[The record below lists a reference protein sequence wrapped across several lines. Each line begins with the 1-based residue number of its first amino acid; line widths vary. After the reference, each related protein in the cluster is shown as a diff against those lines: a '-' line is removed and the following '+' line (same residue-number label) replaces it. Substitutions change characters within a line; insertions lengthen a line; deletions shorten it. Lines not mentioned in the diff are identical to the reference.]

1 MMTPLNHKQR
11 VSTALS
17 HEIHAFFSCLM
28 SLNKRSWGHQYQSVN
43 LTIKTKIL
51 TPDLHLEKIEVSIM
65 TPFLWGYV
73 DKRTSLHQLLSFCME
88 DKVLISSHSR
98 LCGWMTQSCR
108 CSIFNFKHN
117 NWSAFSLICL

>member
-51 TPDLHLEKIEVSIM
+51 TPDLHLERKDRSVHHD
-65 TPFLWGYV
+65 P
-73 DKRTSLHQLLSFCME
+73 
-88 DKVLISSHSR
+88 
-98 LCGWMTQSCR
+98 
-108 CSIFNFKHN
+108 
-117 NWSAFSLICL
+117 FSLGLGGQKDIVPPASEFLYRRQSPYFLSQ